1 MNAMLPADAMAGAM
15 EMMCYGFTVL
25 VAVLSCC
32 MTGLRG

>member
-1 MNAMLPADAMAGAM
+1 MYSMLPADAMAGAL

-32 MTGLRG
+32 MLSLRG